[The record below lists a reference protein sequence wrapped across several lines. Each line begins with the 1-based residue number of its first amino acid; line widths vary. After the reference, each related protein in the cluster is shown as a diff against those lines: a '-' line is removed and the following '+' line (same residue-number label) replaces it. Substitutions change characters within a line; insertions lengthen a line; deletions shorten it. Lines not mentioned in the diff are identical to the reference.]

1 MVKQTYRFSKKKKNH
16 NPIYA
21 SADSSS
27 KAKTEIRNKP
37 NLKKKNLISHQ
48 QQLPTDS
55 ASASNSS
62 NRAHRSLHRV
72 ANSSFRAHR
81 ALEVRDRFDRIG
93 DRSHLASIPS
103 SPWCTAQRCCPSG
116 LPTPLRYFIFTL
128 YFSLFLSY
136 IFGLKGL
143 LLWSEL
149 SVSLFLFIW
158 RLKWLKWD
166 SFSLSLFDSLSLSLW
181 SLNHNWLSFT
191 LVF

>member
-1 MVKQTYRFSKKKKNH
+1 MH
-16 NPIYA
+16 
-21 SADSSS
+21 
-27 KAKTEIRNKP
+27 
-37 NLKKKNLISHQ
+37 
-48 QQLPTDS
+48 
-55 ASASNSS
+55 
-62 NRAHRSLHRV
+62 
-72 ANSSFRAHR
+72 
-81 ALEVRDRFDRIG
+81 
-93 DRSHLASIPS
+93 
-103 SPWCTAQRCCPSG
+103 CQRRCPSG

-166 SFSLSLFDSLSLSLW
+166 SFSLSLFLYLILSLSLW

-191 LVF
+191 LVFITLLIFAPILTLFVGVGELLSLSFSVLWLWIYLIDFCDWRPWGLSVEWGMDGGMRSGWDIWIGGSKGKQRQLA

>member
-21 SADSSS
+21 SADLSS

-55 ASASNSS
+55 ASTSNSS
-62 NRAHRSLHRV
+62 NRAHRSLHRA
-72 ANSSFRAHR
+72 ANSSFRAHW
-81 ALEVRDRFDRIG
+81 ALEIRDWFDRIG

-103 SPWCTAQRCCPSG
+103 SPWCTAQRRCPSG

-166 SFSLSLFDSLSLSLW
+166 SFSLSLFDSLSLSLK
-181 SLNHNWLSFT
+181 FEP
-191 LVF
+191 